1 MKVVLDTNVLISGF
15 VTTTGVPAAVLTRV
29 LSKHEAVMSKYIL
42 EEFKSKMISKLKFL
56 PQDLETTIHYFQT
69 RCLFLD
75 FIPME
80 GVEFGDKKDIPILA
94 LVKASRAQ
102 ALITGDKKLLVLKR
116 FFKAVIISP
125 REALEIL

>member
-1 MKVVLDTNVLISGF
+1 VVAQSAIQLVRKDVI
-15 VTTTGVPAAVLTRV
+15 
-29 LSKHEAVMSKYIL
+29 
-42 EEFKSKMISKLKFL
+42 
-56 PQDLETTIHYFQT
+56 
-69 RCLFLD
+69 FLD
-75 FIPME
+75 RVPLTGIHFS
-80 GVEFGDKKDIPILA
+80 DKADIPILA